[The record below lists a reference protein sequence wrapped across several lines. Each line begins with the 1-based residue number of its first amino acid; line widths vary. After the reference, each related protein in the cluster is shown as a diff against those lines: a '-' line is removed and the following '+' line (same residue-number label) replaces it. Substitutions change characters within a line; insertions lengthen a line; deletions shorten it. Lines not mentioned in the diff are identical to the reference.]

1 MTFGHL
7 LMETLTIARKALAA
21 NRMRS
26 MLALLG
32 IVIGVGTVI
41 GMVSLI
47 NGFQRSF
54 QQNIQSFGN
63 NTLYIRR
70 IRPGI
75 QFSGGVPDSLKQRKA
90 FTMEDAKAI
99 LAQSPAVAA
108 VSVFKFSF
116 QDIKLSYQG
125 RTTKTTFI
133 YGTNEELLRTHGY
146 DMARGRFFTE
156 QEVEGNAN
164 VVVLGKD
171 TREALFK
178 DASGLG
184 RTVRLNGIPFTVIG
198 EFEPKGKFFGEN
210 FDEVGCI
217 PYPLIDKYFGAPA
230 EAPPWFPKKGE
241 LFLDAIAVSPEQND
255 EAIREISEVL
265 RVRRHLPSNKQNNFV
280 VFSDDAF
287 IALYNTITGGI
298 FMLMI
303 LISSISLMVGGIGVM
318 NIMLVAVTERTREI
332 GVRKALGA
340 PRKAIMLQFLLEALL
355 LTAVGGAV
363 GVLLGAGVS
372 WLVHSVSPLPTF
384 VSGWSV
390 TVALIVSGLIGI
402 FFGLYPAMRASR
414 LDPVDSLRYE

>member
-1 MTFGHL
+1 MTPGFL
-7 LMETLTIARKALAA
+7 ILETLRIARQALAA

-26 MLALLG
+26 LLALLG

-54 QQNIQSFGN
+54 KQNIQTFGN

-99 LAQSPAVAA
+99 VAQSPAVAA
-108 VSVFKFSF
+108 VSVFKFSY
-116 QDIKLSYQG
+116 QDIKLGYQG

-156 QEVEGNAN
+156 QEVQGNAN

-171 TREALFK
+171 TRETLFK

-198 EFEPKGKFFGEN
+198 EFEPKGRFFGEN
-210 FDEVGCI
+210 FDEVACI
-217 PYPLIDKYFGAPA
+217 PYPLIDKYFGAPP

-241 LFLDAIAVSPEQND
+241 LFLDAIAVSPELSE
-255 EAIREISEVL
+255 EAIRQISEVL

-287 IALYNTITGGI
+287 ISLYNTITGGI
-298 FMLMI
+298 FALMI
-303 LISSISLMVGGIGVM
+303 LISSISLAVGGIGVM

-340 PRKAIMLQFLLEALL
+340 PRKAILLQFLLEAVL
-355 LTAVGGAV
+355 LTAVGGAA
-363 GVLLGAGVS
+363 GILLGAGVS
-372 WLVHSVSPLPTF
+372 WLVRAVSPLPTF
-384 VSGWSV
+384 VSAWSV
-390 TVALIVSGLIGI
+390 TMALFVSSLIGI
-402 FFGLYPAMRASR
+402 FFGLYPAMRAAR

>member
-1 MTFGHL
+1 MSLGYLFL
-7 LMETLTIARKALAA
+7 ETLTIARRALTA

-26 MLALLG
+26 SLALLG

-90 FTMEDAKAI
+90 FSIEDSKAI

-116 QDIKLSYQG
+116 QDIKLAYQG

-178 DASGLG
+178 DAGGLG

-210 FDEVGCI
+210 FDEVACI
-217 PYPLIDKYFGAPA
+217 PYPLIDKYFGAPSD
-230 EAPPWFPKKGE
+230 APPWFPKKGE
-241 LFLDAIAVSPEQND
+241 LFLDAVAVSPEQND
-255 EAIREISEVL
+255 EAIREITEVL

-287 IALYNTITGGI
+287 ISLYNTITGGI
-298 FMLMI
+298 FALMF
-303 LISSISLMVGGIGVM
+303 LISSISLIVGGIGVM

-340 PRKAIMLQFLLEALL
+340 PRKAILLQFLLEALL
-355 LTAVGGAV
+355 LTAVGGAA
-363 GVLLGAGVS
+363 GILLGAGVS
-372 WLVHSVSPLPTF
+372 WVVRAVSPLPTF

-390 TVALIVSGLIGI
+390 TLGLFVSTLIGV